1 MKKKREEDLK
11 QEREEICVYGKMRE
25 EKITSDSD
33 EDERVAAEEER
44 RRLPIAG
51 FRVPI
56 RERLDGVERAAAEEE
71 RFRVVFCFYL
81 GQVRVFQYNSTRLK
95 PDLV

>member
-11 QEREEICVYGKMRE
+11 QEREEIWVYGKMKE
-25 EKITSDSD
+25 EKITGDSD
-33 EDERVAAEEER
+33 EEERVAAEEER

-71 RFRVVFCFYL
+71 RF
-81 GQVRVFQYNSTRLK
+81 
-95 PDLV
+95 

>member
-33 EDERVAAEEER
+33 EEERATAEEDR
-44 RRLPIAG
+44 RRLPVAG
-51 FRVPI
+51 YRVLI
-56 RERLDGVERAAAEEE
+56 RERLDGVKRAAAEEE
-71 RFRVVFCFYL
+71 RF
-81 GQVRVFQYNSTRLK
+81 
-95 PDLV
+95 